1 MASTPANFTRRLA
14 VTGAQ
19 TPPAGVLFVS
29 GIPGVGKTTVA
40 RLIAGRMPR
49 AAHIEGDAIH
59 NLVVSGCLHPGNEP
73 REEALRQ
80 LMLRERNEA
89 ALADNLAEA
98 GFFPVIDDV
107 VAYQERLE
115 RLLRLVRTRPAYMAV
130 LAPPSAV
137 ALERDETR
145 DGKTVAQEWLFL
157 DEVIRSELAGNG
169 HWLDT
174 SSMDAEQ
181 TTNAVIDRVW
191 SEGLVAE

>member
-1 MASTPANFTRRLA
+1 MTDPETPA
-14 VTGAQ
+14 GI
-19 TPPAGVLFVS
+19 LFVS

-40 RLIAGRMPR
+40 RLVAERLPR

-89 ALADNLAEA
+89 ALADNLADA

-115 RLLRLVRTRPAYMAV
+115 RLLGLIRTRPAYMAV
-130 LAPPSAV
+130 LAPPAAV
-137 ALERDETR
+137 ALERDTSREE
-145 DGKTVAQEWLFL
+145 KTVAQEWLFL
-157 DEVIRSELAGNG
+157 DDVIRRELAGTG
-169 HWLDT
+169 LWLDT
-174 SSMDAEQ
+174 SGMSAEDTADA
-181 TTNAVIDRVW
+181 VLDRVW
-191 SEGLVAE
+191 SEGLVAG